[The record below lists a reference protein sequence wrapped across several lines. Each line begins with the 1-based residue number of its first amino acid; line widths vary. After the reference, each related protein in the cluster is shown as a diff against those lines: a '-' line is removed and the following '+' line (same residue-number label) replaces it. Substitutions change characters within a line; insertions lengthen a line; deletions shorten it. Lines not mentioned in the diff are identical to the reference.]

1 MPVLVRRW
9 LLPAR
14 LPPVVPWWRIPA
26 PTRRADASLVAPTA
40 DTSASAS
47 PAAGVT
53 WAIWSR
59 VIGPRRYDIAQ
70 RVVNTSGVSLPARR
84 STNSRLAS
92 PEIVASIAATS
103 TDPAALDIPS
113 SRRALSRSVCRR
125 PIIQVPAF
133 DIAL

>member
-1 MPVLVRRW
+1 M
-9 LLPAR
+9 
-14 LPPVVPWWRIPA
+14 
-26 PTRRADASLVAPTA
+26 
-40 DTSASAS
+40 
-47 PAAGVT
+47 T

-70 RVVNTSGVSLPARR
+70 RVVKTSGWSLPARR
-84 STNSRLAS
+84 RTNSRLPR

-103 TDPAALDIPS
+103 TLPAADAIPS

>member
-1 MPVLVRRW
+1 M
-9 LLPAR
+9 
-14 LPPVVPWWRIPA
+14 
-26 PTRRADASLVAPTA
+26 
-40 DTSASAS
+40 
-47 PAAGVT
+47 T

-70 RVVNTSGVSLPARR
+70 RVVNISGWSLPARR
-84 STNSRLAS
+84 SMNSRLPR
-92 PEIVASIAATS
+92 PEIVASTAATS
-103 TDPAALDIPS
+103 TLPAADAIPS